1 MHQRLLNTKF
11 CPPAR
16 PPTMIERVR
25 LHDLLNAGLR
35 GAATLVS
42 APAGYGKSVL
52 ISGWLSGP
60 HAPNLPVAWLALEE
74 ADDEPGRFLRYLVAA
89 LRQHDATF
97 CNDLFAALQAQ
108 QLPPDAVL
116 LTTLINALL
125 ELPSPRILVLDDVQH
140 LQDQR
145 ILSILAALLSQ
156 HPINLHLILIT
167 REDPPLPLARLR
179 AHGLLGE
186 VRAADLRFSLA
197 ESRAF
202 LQTTL
207 GLDLGDAEVVR
218 LNERTEGWPV
228 GLQLAG
234 LSLQGHADP
243 RAFVESLSGTHR
255 FILAYLTEEAL
266 KTQPAEVQEFLLLT
280 SILQQLSGDLCA
292 VLTGRHDS
300 AALLERLVRANL
312 FIIPLD
318 DGGHW
323 YRYHHL
329 FGELLL
335 HQLRRTYPER
345 ITGLHQRASD
355 WYAAHDLPASAIE
368 HSLAATDYPQVVGL
382 LEAHHWRLI
391 NQGYARSIERW
402 VQRLPDEWR
411 TSSPQTSLGFA
422 WVALLRGQ
430 FHQIEPYLAAA
441 QASLSHATVA
451 QPSLQ
456 ATMLTLQ
463 ANLAQMRGQT
473 GEALALAE
481 EARRI
486 APVGDLRLSA
496 LIALALGAT
505 QRQAGDFASA
515 IVQLQRAIQTGQQ
528 IGDHVT
534 AMLAVAHLALL
545 TLQSGQLRFFVRIAE
560 DAVAQT
566 EAQKTAPFMVG
577 AVHIAL
583 AQVYYEWG
591 RVAAARETLQRGMHL
606 ATLSGH
612 SASLAYGKIHLARFQ
627 QGAGDL
633 EAAEQSLGEA
643 EAFLAQ
649 GLPEWV
655 RNDWLVGKV
664 ALLVAQQRLD
674 AAAACLRSSGIPAD
688 APVSQQSERV
698 HLAWLR
704 WMVASQHPDGLG
716 LAERICAAAEQAQR
730 YGSLIHALILGA
742 QAGGGTAWLER
753 AQQLG
758 ASEGYQRSF
767 VDDRLVLHVPQPPP
781 LVEPLSE
788 REIEVLRLLAAGYSY
803 TQIAAQLVL
812 SVNTVRYHIKGLY
825 GKLGVNKQVQAIE
838 RARALGYV

>member
-11 CPPAR
+11 FPPAR
-16 PPTMIERVR
+16 PPSEIERPR
-25 LHDLLNAGLR
+25 LHALLNMGLR

-52 ISGWLSGP
+52 ISGWLFGP
-60 HAPNLPVAWLALEE
+60 HAPSHPAAWLALEE
-74 ADDEPGRFLRYLVAA
+74 ADDDPGRFLRYFVAA
-89 LRQHDATF
+89 LRQHESTF
-97 CNDLFAALQAQ
+97 CSDLFAALQAE
-108 QLPPDAVL
+108 QLPPDEIL
-116 LTTLINALL
+116 RTTLINALL

-145 ILSILAALLSQ
+145 ILDILTAILSQ
-156 HPINLHLILIT
+156 HPTNLHLILIT

-179 AHGLLGE
+179 AHGLLNE
-186 VRAADLRFSLA
+186 IRAADLRFSLA

-202 LQTTL
+202 LHAL
-207 GLDLGDAEVVR
+207 GLDLGDADVAR
-218 LNERTEGWPV
+218 LTERTEGWPA

-234 LSLQGHADP
+234 LSLQGHTNP

-266 KTQPAEVQEFLLLT
+266 KTQAADVQEFLLLT
-280 SILQQLSGDLCA
+280 AMLHQLSGDLCVA
-292 VLTGRHDS
+292 LTGRKDS
-300 AALLERLVRANL
+300 AELLERLVRANL

-329 FGELLL
+329 FGELLH

-345 ITGLHQRASD
+345 IVALHQRASA
-355 WYAAHDLPASAIE
+355 WHAAHDLPALAIE
-368 HSLAATDYPQVVGL
+368 HSLAAADYPQVVEL
-382 LEAHHWRLI
+382 LEAHHWWLI
-391 NQGYARSIERW
+391 NQGYARSMERW
-402 VQRLPDEWR
+402 MQRLPAEWHA
-411 TSSPQTSLGFA
+411 SSPRTSLGFA
-422 WVALLRGQ
+422 WAALLRGR
-430 FHQIEPYLAAA
+430 FEQIEPYVAVA
-441 QASLSHATVA
+441 QAMITQSAA
-451 QPSLQ
+451 DQP
-456 ATMLTLQ
+456 MLRANMLALH
-463 ANLAQMRGQT
+463 ANLAQMRGQVA
-473 GEALALAE
+473 EALALAE
-481 EARRI
+481 EARSL

-496 LIALALGAT
+496 LIALAMGAA
-505 QRQAGDFASA
+505 QRQTGAFASA
-515 IVQLQRAIQTGQQ
+515 IAHLQRAIQTGQQ

-545 TLQSGQLRFFVRIAE
+545 TLQSGQLHFFVRIAE
-560 DAVAQT
+560 DALAQT
-566 EAQKTAPFMVG
+566 AALETAPFMVG

-591 RVAAARETLQRGMHL
+591 RLEAARETLQRGIHL

-612 SASLAYGKIHLARFQ
+612 TASLAYGKIHLARFQ

-633 EAAEQSLGEA
+633 AAAAQNLGEA
-643 EAFLAQ
+643 EALLAQ
-649 GLPEWV
+649 GVPGWV
-655 RNDWLVGKV
+655 RSDWLVGKV

-674 AAAACLRSSGIPAD
+674 EAAACLRSSGIAAD
-688 APVSQQSERV
+688 APVSQQSERL

-704 WMVASQHPDGLG
+704 WMVASQHPDGLS
-716 LAERICAAAEQAQR
+716 LAERICAAAEQGQR
-730 YGSLIHALILGA
+730 HGSLIHALILGA

-753 AQQLG
+753 ARQLG

-767 VDDRLVLHVPQPPP
+767 VDDRLVLTTPSPGA

-803 TQIAAQLVL
+803 TQIAAQLVV

-825 GKLGVNKQVQAIE
+825 SKLGVNKQVQAIE